1 MLNAPANFTYYK
13 DTTDFFWSS
22 NNANTG
28 RMDLIVYT
36 FPYTDP
42 NTFTEEYL
50 VAKRDSVLKAN
61 LPGRSRVPICK
72 QKRVREWSI
81 RQ

>member
-1 MLNAPANFTYYK
+1 
-13 DTTDFFWSS
+13 
-22 NNANTG
+22 
-28 RMDLIVYT
+28 MDLIVYT

-61 LPGRSRVPICK
+61 LPGSFPGSYMQTEMRAGVEYTPIP
-72 QKRVREWSI
+72 
-81 RQ
+81 